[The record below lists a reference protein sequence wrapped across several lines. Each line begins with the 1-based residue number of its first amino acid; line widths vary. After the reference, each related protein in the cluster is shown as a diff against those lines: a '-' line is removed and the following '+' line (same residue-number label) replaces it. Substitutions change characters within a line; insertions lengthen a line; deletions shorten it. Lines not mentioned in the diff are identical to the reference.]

1 MVSTQAG
8 RQRHP
13 KVRILS
19 LDRETCTFELTDT
32 DPDIANALRR
42 VMIAEVPTV
51 AIDLVEI
58 EVNTTVLNDE
68 FIAHRLGLIPLVSH
82 VVESMQSPFEGDGD
96 FQEINF
102 HLDVHCVSDD
112 TQNITSQDLR
122 QEQSQDASLDSIR
135 PVDDGDSPGE
145 GQKGILIVKM
155 RKGQELKLKA
165 IARKGIGKDHAKWS
179 PVATA
184 RFKYVPEITLDQQG
198 LEDLSEIQKIELADS
213 DPTKTFGLHPTTRKF
228 FVQNIDLFNYNGE
241 IQDKLQDM
249 GRPNLVKIRQKQA
262 SQAMPTALV
271 PPVCTLPGAHGVSS
285 GNEDHFIFT
294 VESTGALHP
303 EDIVRQSIQVITQK
317 LHTLSSSLEE
327 PDPVT
332 GLPIDITL
340 G

>member
-122 QEQSQDASLDSIR
+122 QEMSQGASLDSIR

-198 LEDLSEIQKIELADS
+198 LEDLSEIEKIELAGS

-228 FVQNIDLFNYNGE
+228 CVQNIDLYNYNGE

-249 GRPNLVKIRQKQA
+249 GRPNLVKIRQKQ
-262 SQAMPTALV
+262 
-271 PPVCTLPGAHGVSS
+271 
-285 GNEDHFIFT
+285 DHFIFT

-303 EDIVRQSIQVITQK
+303 EDIVRQSIQVIIQK

-332 GLPIDITL
+332 GLPMDMTMA
-340 G
+340 